1 MSREEL
7 LEKIM
12 QNQFYAV
19 ELNLFLDNFPEN
31 RKATEDFEA
40 VSSNLNCLMCKY
52 ENLYGPLTNFGSAFV
67 TNPTAWTDSPWP
79 WENR

>member
-19 ELNLFLDNFPEN
+19 ELNLYLDNFPN
-31 RKATEDFEA
+31 NKKAIEDFEV

-67 TNPTAWTDSPWP
+67 TNPKAWTDTPWP
-79 WENR
+79 W

>member
-1 MSREEL
+1 MSKEEL

-19 ELNLFLDNFPEN
+19 ELNLYLDNFPDN
-31 RKATEDFEA
+31 KKATEDFEA

-52 ENLYGPLTNFGSAFV
+52 ENLYGPLTNLGSAFV
-67 TNPTAWTDSPWP
+67 TNPKAWTDTPWP

>member
-1 MSREEL
+1 MSKEEL

-19 ELNLFLDNFPEN
+19 ELNLYLDNFPDN
-31 RKATEDFEA
+31 KKATEDFEA

-52 ENLYGPLTNFGSAFV
+52 ENLYGHS
-67 TNPTAWTDSPWP
+67 
-79 WENR
+79 NRLYLRH